1 MPSVNST
8 MSKRI
13 KQLTLIGTVLTSVVN
28 AQNTNSPYS
37 RYGLGDLLPQQ
48 NILSRAMGGVATA
61 YADFQSVN
69 FLNPASYGL
78 LQSVT
83 YDLGLEVDNLSI
95 LSRNPVQKFSSASP
109 IISYVNLGI
118 PLKKGGG
125 WGWVIGLRPST
136 RIKYKILRNERIIT
150 ENTDENISTLFEG
163 NGGSQQF
170 YTGTGFRIKN
180 FSAGI
185 NAGYLFGNK
194 EFTSRRFFN
203 NDTVRYY
210 RSNYQSNSN
219 FSGLVFNGGVQYGVK
234 LGKEMNMRIGVQGSW
249 KRELK
254 ATRDVIIETF
264 NYDANGGVL
273 PIDSV
278 YYKKGETGNIV
289 VPSSYSAGILFDR
302 SGKWQLGIDYS
313 TSKWSQYSYFK
324 EPDLVKDNWQL
335 ALGGQLIPS
344 GGKGY
349 WSNVAYRG
357 GFSYGKDYINAGGD
371 LSKWTF
377 SMGAG
382 LPMRR
387 VNYTNQFSIINV
399 TMELGQRG
407 NASSIVKENFF
418 RLAVGFSM
426 SDIWFIKR
434 KYD

>member
-95 LSRNPVQKFSSASP
+95 LSKNPVQKFSSASP

-136 RIKYKILRNERIIT
+136 RIRYKILRNERIIS

-194 EFTSRRFFN
+194 EFTSRRFFT
-203 NDTVRYY
+203 NDTVSYY

-219 FSGLVFNGGVQYGVK
+219 FNGLVFNGGVQYGVK

-264 NYDANGGVL
+264 TYDANGGVL

-278 YYKKGETGNIV
+278 YYKKGDRKSTRLN
-289 VPSSYSAGILFDR
+289 SSH
-302 SGKWQLGIDYS
+302 
-313 TSKWSQYSYFK
+313 
-324 EPDLVKDNWQL
+324 
-335 ALGGQLIPS
+335 
-344 GGKGY
+344 
-349 WSNVAYRG
+349 
-357 GFSYGKDYINAGGD
+357 
-371 LSKWTF
+371 
-377 SMGAG
+377 
-382 LPMRR
+382 
-387 VNYTNQFSIINV
+387 
-399 TMELGQRG
+399 
-407 NASSIVKENFF
+407 
-418 RLAVGFSM
+418 
-426 SDIWFIKR
+426 
-434 KYD
+434 